1 MGVVR
6 TMLKVLQADAYR
18 LLHSRLWWVLVAGL
32 ALYVFEGS
40 NFFAS
45 GWRSEGVATFAEAAR
60 RHEALELAMA
70 LLPIWFAWFFGSDLT
85 NRTVRNV
92 MVDAKGRRSY
102 VLAAAVLAFGAIV
115 AVMAACSVLL
125 ALNLFRLGFAFS
137 SEDVA
142 VFVRRLGALAVFA
155 TAYALVAMA
164 LTAIASKNAATWGIA
179 SAALLTSTVLFSFAR
194 VAVFYLPAPLDRIAD
209 EALTTYSLSGM
220 AGTLEGTGVVQPWWF
235 VQAALWALLG
245 ALVCSLIM
253 RRKEL
258 R

>member
-1 MGVVR
+1 
-6 TMLKVLQADAYR
+6 MLRMLHADAYR
-18 LLHSRLWWVLVAGL
+18 LLHSRLWWALVAGL
-32 ALYVFEGS
+32 ALYAFEGS

-60 RHEALELAMA
+60 RSEVLELVMVF
-70 LLPIWFAWFFGSDLT
+70 LPIWLAWFFGSDLT
-85 NRTVRNV
+85 NRTLRNV
-92 MVDAKGRRSY
+92 LVDAQGRRSY
-102 VLAAAVLAFGAIV
+102 VLAAVVLAFGAVV
-115 AVMAACSVLL
+115 AVMATCGVVL
-125 ALNLFRLGFAFS
+125 AFNLFRLGFVFS
-137 SEDVA
+137 VEDIA
-142 VFVRRLGALAVFA
+142 VFVRRMGLLAGLA

-164 LTAIASKNAATWGIA
+164 LTTIASKNAATWGIA

-209 EALTTYSLSGM
+209 EALMTYSLSGM